1 MRHNRLISLLPIL
14 GSFLAAVAVPHP
26 AGAGAARALPGKH
39 PAAAEYTDRLIVKFR
54 DSVKASA
61 QHLKTSHLA
70 QLSSTAGVQ
79 LRHLRPMSGNGQ
91 VFRLPGRMPLDQA
104 RAVAAKLQGRADIEY
119 AVPDRRMFPL
129 QVPDDPRYAEQ
140 WNYLSPTSD
149 GVPGGANLPE
159 AWDITTGSEAV
170 VAAVVDTGIVP
181 HADLA
186 GRTVPGY
193 NFINN
198 KLDANN
204 DTGRSN
210 DPTDLGDW
218 ITQAESDGTD
228 PVAGDYFKGC
238 DVSDSSWHGS
248 HVAGT
253 IGAKSNNATGVTG
266 INWTSKILPV
276 RVLGKCGG
284 WDSDIIDGMRW
295 AAGLSISDNNV
306 PVNDNPARV
315 INLSLGGSGPCD
327 PAYQSAIDEI
337 LAKGTVIVVAAGNEN
352 SNVSNSTP
360 ANCNGVISVAAV
372 DRFGGRAWYS
382 NFGSIVKIAAPGG
395 SQATETDPNGILSTL
410 NAGTKGPI
418 PSPNGDTYG
427 FYQGTSMATPHVTG
441 IVSLMFSVNPDL
453 TPAEILAK
461 LQSTAR
467 AFPVGTGSDC
477 SVGLCGAGVVDAA
490 AAVNAAQAAKPPIDG
505 VCGPSNGAGF
515 LAAPTSGLCSAG
527 EASPVS
533 GSGPWDWSC
542 SGLNGGTTAPCSAHK
557 VVPISVN
564 GDAPYA
570 TKTSVI
576 LTLGIPTGY
585 SSLHL
590 SNNGTRWGRWTPVT
604 PSMPWRLSA
613 GDGPKTVYVQFRT
626 PTGLTSPTFE
636 AHIILDRSRPTGRIV
651 INDQERVATSRLV
664 TVTISATD
672 RTSGLDSLCLS
683 ENALSCTDSA
693 FLPFTPS
700 MQFTLTSPENGRKR
714 LFAILRDKAGN
725 RSRLLRDTI
734 ILQE

>member
-1 MRHNRLISLLPIL
+1 MHRCDTSRKSLLLLLTISLL
-14 GSFLAAVAVPHP
+14 AVAPP
-26 AGAGAARALPGKH
+26 DSARAAGSRGYPGKL
-39 PAAAEYTDRLIVKFR
+39 PAAAGQTDRLIIKYR
-54 DSVKASA
+54 QSA
-61 QHLKTSHLA
+61 KVPARQLEATDLA

-91 VFRLPGRMPLDQA
+91 VVRLPARVSLDEARSIAARLQA
-104 RAVAAKLQGRADIEY
+104 RDDIEY

-149 GVPGGANLPE
+149 GVPGGANLPG
-159 AWDITTGSEAV
+159 AWGITTGSTGV
-170 VAAVVDTGIVP
+170 VAAVVDTGIVT

-193 NFINN
+193 NFIHN

-210 DPTDLGDW
+210 DPADLGDW

-238 DVSDSSWHGS
+238 DVSDSSWHGT

-253 IGAKSNNATGVTG
+253 IGATSNNGTGVTG
-266 INWTSKILPV
+266 INWTSRILPV

-295 AAGLSISDNNV
+295 AAGLPVAGVPDNA
-306 PVNDNPARV
+306 NPARV
-315 INLSLGGSGPCD
+315 INLSLGGDGPCD

-337 LAKGTVIVVAAGNEN
+337 LARGTAITVAAGN
-352 SNVSNSTP
+352 SNGDAGSSTP
-360 ANCNGVISVAAV
+360 ANCTGVITVAAV

-382 NFGSIVKIAAPGG
+382 NFGSIIKIAAPGG
-395 SQATETDPNGILSTL
+395 SQTTETDPGGILSTL

-453 TPAEILAK
+453 TPTELLTR
-461 LQSTAR
+461 LQSSAR

-477 SVGLCGAGVVDAA
+477 SVGLCGAGIVDAT
-490 AAVNAAQAAKPPIDG
+490 AAVNAAQVAKTPVDG

-515 LAAPTSGLCSAG
+515 IAVPTSGLCSTG
-527 EASPVS
+527 DASPVT
-533 GSGPWDWSC
+533 GSGPWTWNC
-542 SGLNGGTTAPCSAHK
+542 SGLNGGTTASCTARR

-570 TKTSVI
+570 TKTSVT

-590 SNNGTRWGRWTPVT
+590 SNNGTRWGRWLPVT

-613 GDGPKTVYVQFRT
+613 GDGLKTVYVQFRT
-626 PTGLTSPTFE
+626 PAGLVTPPFE
-636 AHIILDRSRPTGRIV
+636 SQIILDRSRPTGRIV
-651 INDQERVATSRLV
+651 INDQERTTASREV
-664 TVTISATD
+664 TVTITATD

-683 ENALSCTDSA
+683 ESTLSCSDSA
-693 FLPFTPS
+693 FIPFAPT
-700 MQFTLTSPENGRKR
+700 MQFTLASPDNGRKR
-714 LFAILRDKAGN
+714 LYAILRDKAGN
-725 RSRLLRDTI
+725 RSRLLHDTI
-734 ILQE
+734 ILKE